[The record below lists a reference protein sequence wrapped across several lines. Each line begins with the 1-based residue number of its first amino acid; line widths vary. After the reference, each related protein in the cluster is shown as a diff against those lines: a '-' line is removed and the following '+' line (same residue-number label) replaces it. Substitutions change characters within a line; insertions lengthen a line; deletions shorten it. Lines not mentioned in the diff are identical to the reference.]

1 MSSFECRVSCLVGK
15 NGKENKKKLVALL
28 EVSSRHSIEKKLTGK
43 K

>member
-1 MSSFECRVSCLVGK
+1 MSSFECRVSCLGGK
-15 NGKENKKKLVALL
+15 NGKEIKKLVALL